1 MKWLAAILMVVNVL
15 IFLGISDR
23 QIESP
28 VGVGDIRPDV
38 NPESMLLLSEVVSES
53 TASRDSATVAGDG
66 NEASVGEAGAA
77 NSSSGDGLPT
87 TVLEGGQLARVTI
100 GDDGVVNREAPGG
113 AFLAPQGTGDDGG
126 DSTASAENPE
136 HAKSDTVCYRV
147 GPFRDS
153 GEWQDTVAWVEQ
165 QALPWEQVRSASRE
179 LRAVRVYIGPYES
192 ISAAQPT
199 IELLKEKGLDHFV
212 YLREGSARVS
222 LGYFTQEELATK
234 YVNYLT
240 GQGIDARSQPE
251 YRTLGPFNWMDIRVK
266 RSSIDGLL
274 EKQWAAD
281 DVKVSE
287 KRCEVNA

>member
-28 VGVGDIRPDV
+28 VAVGDIRPDV
-38 NPESMLLLSEVVSES
+38 NPESMLLLREVASES
-53 TASRDSATVAGDG
+53 IASRDSASTAGDG

-77 NSSSGDGLPT
+77 NSGPGDLPT

-100 GDDGVVNREAPGG
+100 GDDGVVNREAPDG
-113 AFLAPQGTGDDGG
+113 AFLAPSGAGNGGG
-126 DSTASAENPE
+126 DSTTSAESLEQAN
-136 HAKSDTVCYRV
+136 SDAVCYRV

-165 QALPWEQVRSASRE
+165 QALPWEPVRSASRE

-212 YLREGSARVS
+212 YLLS
-222 LGYFTQEELATK
+222 L
-234 YVNYLT
+234 
-240 GQGIDARSQPE
+240 IH
-251 YRTLGPFNWMDIRVK
+251 I
-266 RSSIDGLL
+266 
-274 EKQWAAD
+274 
-281 DVKVSE
+281 
-287 KRCEVNA
+287 